1 MEHRYSE
8 RVDVDL
14 RAAVY
19 KRGVPVGTG
28 RIKNG
33 SRRGLFLQT
42 NYDDVNVL
50 QKLMI
55 EVVVHLAP
63 QKTQRYELQTIV
75 VRKSAEGIGLELE
88 AIGEQDSIAM
98 AALIDSVRAMQY
110 HAIAAPRA
118 GLANKAA
125 AV

>member
-19 KRGVPVGTG
+19 KRGIVVGTG

-33 SRRGLFLQT
+33 SRHGLFLQT

-50 QKLMI
+50 QKLVI
-55 EVVVHLAP
+55 EVVVHLTP
-63 QKTQRYELQTIV
+63 QQTQRYELKTIV
-75 VRKSAEGIGLELE
+75 VRKSSEGLGLELE
-88 AIGEQDSIAM
+88 AIGEQDSFSM
-98 AALIDSVRAMQY
+98 SALIDSVRAMKQSSVVIPRV
-110 HAIAAPRA
+110 AMKSKVAA
-118 GLANKAA
+118 G
-125 AV
+125 

>member
-19 KRGVPVGTG
+19 KRGLNVGTG

-33 SRRGLFLQT
+33 SKHGLFLQT
-42 NYDDVNVL
+42 NYNDVNLL
-50 QKLMI
+50 QKLVV
-55 EVVVHLAP
+55 EVVVHLTP

-75 VRKSAEGIGLELE
+75 VRKSSEGLGLELE
-88 AIGEQDSIAM
+88 VIGEQDSLALG
-98 AALIDSVRAMQY
+98 ALIESVRIMKYQTVPV
-110 HAIAAPRA
+110 PRVKA
-118 GLANKAA
+118 ANKAA